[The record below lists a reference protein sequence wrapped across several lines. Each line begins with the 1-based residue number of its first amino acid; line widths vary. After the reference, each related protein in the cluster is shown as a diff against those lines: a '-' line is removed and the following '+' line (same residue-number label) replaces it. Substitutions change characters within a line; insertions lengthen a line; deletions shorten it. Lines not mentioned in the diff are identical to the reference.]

1 MDMPSAMPTC
11 APGDSVRVEVL
22 AGSVVFRVVIDTG
35 NANESAMIK
44 DKLISELDEGRADT
58 FSQKSRSMPTA
69 NALGLEGRPTVV
81 STPTL
86 RRRLPSAFSF
96 QKKMAHARTTSTRAS
111 LLSRCTWF
119 LLRPFNHERTSS
131 SGGTGPTRSRRV
143 THGRLTNG
151 HD

>member
-1 MDMPSAMPTC
+1 M
-11 APGDSVRVEVL
+11 RVEVL

-58 FSQKSRSMPTA
+58 FSPKSRSMPTA

-96 QKKMAHARTTSTRAS
+96 QK
-111 LLSRCTWF
+111 
-119 LLRPFNHERTSS
+119 
-131 SGGTGPTRSRRV
+131 
-143 THGRLTNG
+143 TNG
-151 HD
+151 PHSDHINESVPVESLHVVPAEAVQSRADKFEWGNWTNTVAQGNPWSLD